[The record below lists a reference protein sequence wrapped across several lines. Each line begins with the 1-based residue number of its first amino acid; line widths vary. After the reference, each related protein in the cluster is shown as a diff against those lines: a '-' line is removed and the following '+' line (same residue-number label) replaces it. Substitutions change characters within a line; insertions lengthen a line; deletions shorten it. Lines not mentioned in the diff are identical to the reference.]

1 MKSLVEYILSPQWKL
16 ISVIWFLLSLVWL
29 FCPPFD
35 AVNQPGA
42 VRSALEEAN
51 MSMIDMDG
59 IAYTRGP
66 GEFVLQVVS
75 GNSENDW

>member
-1 MKSLVEYILSPQWKL
+1 M
-16 ISVIWFLLSLVWL
+16 VICPL
-29 FCPPFD
+29 FN

-42 VRSALEEAN
+42 VRSALEEAKMN
-51 MSMIDMDG
+51 IIDIDG